1 MRPAAIRAVFI
12 GYCTISAL
20 LPINSFAADGIR
32 ERFDLIEFGMS
43 RQSVLLLMP
52 PTAEIAER
60 TTFGMTFELV
70 RWQASSRG
78 PAYTVR
84 FIAGRVYA
92 KATCDRPTDC

>member
-1 MRPAAIRAVFI
+1 MRPITTRAILI
-12 GYCTISAL
+12 GYCTFSAL
-20 LPINSFAADGIR
+20 LPINAFAADEVR
-32 ERFDLIEFGMS
+32 ERFNLIEFGMS

-52 PTAEIAER
+52 PTTEIAER

-84 FIAGRVYA
+84 FLAGRVYA